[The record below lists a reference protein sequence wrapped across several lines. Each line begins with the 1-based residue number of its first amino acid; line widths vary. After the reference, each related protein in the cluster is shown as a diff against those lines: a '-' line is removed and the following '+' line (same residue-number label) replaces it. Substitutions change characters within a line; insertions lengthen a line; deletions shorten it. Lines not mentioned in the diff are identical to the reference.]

1 VQSAQYV
8 GGRRGR
14 RGRIEG
20 VPAPTH
26 TLIQI
31 TDLHIGDDRFP
42 TDPVVAHALRTVEDS
57 GVRPDAVVLTGDL
70 ADHGRPEEYERV
82 RGLVAPVAG
91 RLGAAAVY
99 VAGNHDDRA
108 VLRSHLLGSEPSDA
122 PLDHVVRLGDLRI
135 VVLDSTVP
143 GRAYGELRR
152 GQLEWLRAE
161 LAEPAP
167 AGTVLA
173 LHHPPL
179 PSPSALVAA
188 MELQDRCALAAALEG
203 TDVRIVLA
211 GHTHVVSAGAIAG
224 VPVWTG
230 GAVPYLF
237 DALPPGGGVVR
248 ALRLPTISRIDMF
261 ADGVIATA
269 APLDAE
275 LLGTIPATEVA
286 AQVARREAERSG
298 RS

>member
-1 VQSAQYV
+1 VS
-8 GGRRGR
+8 
-14 RGRIEG
+14 
-20 VPAPTH
+20 APTH

-31 TDLHIGDDRFP
+31 TDLHIGDDRLP
-42 TDPVVAHALRTVEDS
+42 SDPVVAHALRIVEES
-57 GVRPDAVVLTGDL
+57 GVRPDALVLTGDL

-82 RGLVAPVAG
+82 RGLVAPVAA
-91 RLGAAAVY
+91 RLGSAAVY

-108 VLRSHLLGSEPSDA
+108 ALRAHLLGSTASDA

-135 VVLDSTVP
+135 AVLDSTVP
-143 GRAYGELRR
+143 GRAYGVLRP

-179 PSPSALVAA
+179 PSPFALVTA
-188 MELQDRCALAAALEG
+188 MELQDRGALASALDG

-230 GAVPYLF
+230 GAAPYLF
-237 DALPPGGGVVR
+237 DPLAPGGGSVV
-248 ALRLPTISRIDMF
+248 ALRNPTISRIDLF
-261 ADGVIATA
+261 TDGVIATA
-269 APLDAE
+269 VPLDVE
-275 LLGTIPATEVA
+275 RLGTIPAAEVA
-286 AQVARREAERSG
+286 ARVARREAELAAGHDQRSA
-298 RS
+298 